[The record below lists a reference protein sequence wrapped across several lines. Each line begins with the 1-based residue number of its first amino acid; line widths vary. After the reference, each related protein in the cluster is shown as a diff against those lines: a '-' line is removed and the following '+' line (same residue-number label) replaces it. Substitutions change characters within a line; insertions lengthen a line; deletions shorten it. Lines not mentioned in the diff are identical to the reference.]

1 MKMKN
6 IIPLV
11 FGILFL
17 LIIPLT
23 AKSLEAKDETQTV
36 LKNLDEFEKSLA
48 DWMQNFDTLGAKFE
62 ALEKNVNK
70 SLAPVLDATKDI
82 KGMEE
87 RLTSIIS
94 RLTTVERGAS
104 ITEITATITS
114 FNETLSVI
122 KKLLSDLTKRVEDQ
136 EVKTAV
142 LEKRYQEAQRPLEP
156 IKKAIDDLN
165 KSVTEKLGE
174 QEKKI
179 ASFDERFRTQIQ
191 SFEVQTKTLGDLQ
204 KQVRKLE
211 TTGTA
216 IAGTT
221 TVPVAQA
228 PAGGTETAKLAEAG
242 TETAKV
248 VKGPEVIEE
257 VKERAP
263 TPEEEGFQ
271 EIGEGFYIRNVS
283 LFPFGSSSQI
293 KGEIKNLSDMDR
305 SIAIFGIKIYNNSD
319 IPLFTQDF
327 SVKTFKK
334 GETRTFNEIISGYSP
349 LEIAKYEITS
359 KRRY

>member
-1 MKMKN
+1 MIPFGAKN
-6 IIPLV
+6 I
-11 FGILFL
+11 
-17 LIIPLT
+17 
-23 AKSLEAKDETQTV
+23 EAKDESRSV
-36 LKNLDEFEKSLA
+36 LKNLDEFQKSLA
-48 DWMQNFDTLGAKFE
+48 DWMQNFDTLSTKFE
-62 ALEKNVNK
+62 ALEKNVNN
-70 SLAPVLDATKDI
+70 SLAPVLEATKDI

-94 RLTTVERGAS
+94 RITTVERSAS
-104 ITEITATITS
+104 VTEISATINS

-136 EVKTAV
+136 EVKSAV

-174 QEKKI
+174 QEKRI
-179 ASFDERFRTQIQ
+179 ASVDERFKTQVQ
-191 SFEVQTKTLGDLQ
+191 SFEEQTKTIGDLQ

-211 TTGTA
+211 TTGTVA
-216 IAGTT
+216 VGTAT
-221 TVPVAQA
+221 ALAAQVPA
-228 PAGGTETAKLAEAG
+228 GTETVKAPEG

-248 VKGPEVIEE
+248 VEGPEVVEE
-257 VKERAP
+257 VKKQPP
-263 TPEEEGFQ
+263 TPEQEGFQ

-293 KGEIKNLSDMDR
+293 KGEIKNLSDMDS
-305 SIAIFGIKIYNNSD
+305 SIAVFGIKIYNNSNV
-319 IPLFTQDF
+319 PLFTQDF

-349 LEIAKYEITS
+349 VEIAKYEIAS